1 VKSDKEVKLDKKV
14 TAATQQNK
22 TAQEQESKVQEA
34 KKEEAKAEEEQQG
47 NAINKENN
55 QDKLEA
61 FNRHEKTDDT
71 LREARKAAFKNATAV
86 DNNTVHFFD
95 YDNAKQSWNNDWA
108 AYRNARDAIHPC
120 KIPESDNFLGAQ
132 QCRFNWECRGARTC
146 ERGGWCTGFD
156 GCEGSALPLEAPG
169 LEPDF

>member
-1 VKSDKEVKLDKKV
+1 MEKKVAAKSAETKVAQEKEVKAEE
-14 TAATQQNK
+14 T
-22 TAQEQESKVQEA
+22 
-34 KKEEAKAEEEQQG
+34 KKEAEKAKEEVQG
-47 NAINKENN
+47 QKINTENN
-55 QDKLEA
+55 KDKLEA

-71 LREARKAAFKNATAV
+71 LREARKKAFKDANKIE
-86 DNNTVHFFD
+86 NNTVHFFE

-108 AYRNARDAIHPC
+108 AYRNAREAVHPC

-146 ERGGWCTGFD
+146 ERGGWCSGFD